1 MYFVEKEE
9 EIAGKKVFYIKQPI
23 GEKDIIF
30 MHGKSYTASDW
41 LKLNDTLIRLYNLKY
56 RFYAFDFPGFGKSE
70 ANDIEP
76 VDFIK
81 AFVEYKKLDNFVLF
95 GASMSGGF
103 ALKYALVHPKK
114 VRAIIAAAP
123 AWIEK
128 EIETFKNLDIPT
140 LLLWGAND
148 NKVDPKIGTRLKEIM
163 PNATLHT
170 FRGLSHPF
178 YFENEALFDQYFFDF
193 LKSIDDEK

>member
-9 EIAGKKVFYIKQPI
+9 EIAGKKVFYIKQPV

-30 MHGKSYTASDW
+30 MHGKSYTASDF
-41 LKLNDTLIRLYNLKY
+41 LKLNDTLIGLYNLKY
-56 RFYAFDFPGFGKSE
+56 RIYAFDFPGFGKSQP
-70 ANDIEP
+70 NNIEP
-76 VDFIK
+76 VNFIE
-81 AFVEYKKLDNFVLF
+81 AFVDYKKLDNFVLF

-103 ALKYALVHPKK
+103 ALKYALLHPEK

-123 AWIEK
+123 AWIQN
-128 EIETFKNLDIPT
+128 EIEQFKNLNVPT

-148 NKVDPKIGTRLKEIM
+148 NKVDPKIGNKLKEIM
-163 PNATLHT
+163 PNARLHT

-178 YFENEALFDQYFFDF
+178 YFENENLFDQYFFDF
-193 LKSIDDEK
+193 LKNLDEK

>member
-1 MYFVEKEE
+1 
-9 EIAGKKVFYIKQPI
+9 
-23 GEKDIIF
+23 

-41 LKLNDTLIRLYNLKY
+41 LELNDTLIGLYNLKY
-56 RFYAFDFPGFGKSE
+56 RFYAFDFPGFGKSKP
-70 ANDIEP
+70 NDIEP
-76 VDFIK
+76 VDFIQ
-81 AFVEYKKLDNFVLF
+81 AFIEYKKLDNFVLF

-103 ALKYALVHPKK
+103 ALKYALAHPKQ
-114 VRAIIAAAP
+114 VRAIVAAAP

-128 EIETFKNLDIPT
+128 EIESFKNLDIPT

-148 NKVDPKIGTRLKEIM
+148 DKVDPKIGMRLKEVM

-193 LKSIDDEK
+193 LKSIDEK